1 MHNSRPKPPAARRKE
16 NAAFDFFSSTFFA
29 DGTHTTPAQRRIRR
43 ERLSAAKRGLA
54 LAMRSAGATQAQ
66 IAAALALSP
75 ARIAQILAKAEH
87 LAARPHWH
95 GQFPARALNFLIGR
109 DLPERPE
116 IEAAEALARLSRKE
130 IQAEPNLGRGAVK
143 AIEVW
148 LAGHG
153 LTLRDE
159 TPTGTNGDSVMT
171 LAP

>member
-1 MHNSRPKPPAARRKE
+1 MIFSRRRSRGRQAYTSRRNSANGYPPLSRPGTGDALCRR
-16 NAAFDFFSSTFFA
+16 
-29 DGTHTTPAQRRIRR
+29 H
-43 ERLSAAKRGLA
+43 
-54 LAMRSAGATQAQ
+54 AGQ

-75 ARIAQILAKAEH
+75 TRVGQLLAKAEH
-87 LAARPHWH
+87 LAARPRWH
-95 GQFPARALNFLIGR
+95 GQFPARALNFLIVR
-109 DLPERPE
+109 DLAEKPE